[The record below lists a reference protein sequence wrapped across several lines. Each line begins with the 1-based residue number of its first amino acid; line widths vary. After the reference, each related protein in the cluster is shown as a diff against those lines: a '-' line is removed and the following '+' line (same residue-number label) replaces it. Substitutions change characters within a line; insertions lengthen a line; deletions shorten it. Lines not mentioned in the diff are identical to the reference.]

1 MLSVFLKFLSKN
13 KYLLFILGLFVLIS
27 GLLLNPDLP
36 MENDEPYYFVLAK
49 SLSLQK
55 GYVHLYY
62 PGEGLVDVE
71 YPPLYPICLALI
83 MKLVEYQVVFLKILS
98 LLFGGAALIA
108 VYIFFT
114 RKNKTSFLPETKQSF
129 YLWLL
134 FFTATN
140 WWFLSFSVIIAPEI
154 AYLFFSLAALY
165 FLEKYNQQTT
175 LINKYLFGAILLL
188 IMTFYTKTLGLA
200 LIIAAVIYFLWIER
214 KYKKGLVLGG
224 ISLGLISPWLLKN
237 SLITN
242 ADKVISQNYL
252 NQFFFGYEGNLW
264 NIIKTVGLNIFNY
277 GKAIAHLLLPGY
289 FMGESMF
296 EGLSYSPFFCSLMN
310 NDRLFKPQ
318 VLPVVSF
325 FIIVF
330 FCGMTIFGFIRQLI
344 KKKSLMEIYILCYLG
359 IIMIFPSCFYINAGK
374 RYLVS
379 LLPFILYYFFRGIF
393 FVEKWRLKIQEESL
407 KTGNNKKGF
416 LYFSNLWVISG
427 IVLLLGN
434 LIPDFWSVK
443 GNISYLA
450 DYKVSS
456 EKEKRNYHSF
466 WLNDYFTLAE
476 WIKKNT
482 PPDAV
487 LMHFFPAAFY
497 LHTERKV
504 TFFDRLPYYP
514 EERNFNDIKADIEK
528 RKVGY
533 IITGSSKQEEIVSWL
548 NIELSQYVF
557 IPIAEI
563 EVNRVYKAFKVNSLI
578 KEKYKQGAF
587 WYKEGKYDLAIAEFR
602 KAQAIVSTFVGYFNL
617 GRCYEEKGERE
628 KAQKMYKQAVV
639 LQPDFKVGKIRA
651 DILFYQQLIDV
662 QPHNY
667 QHYYQLG
674 KSFLES
680 YQYDKAID
688 NFSGALALNPSFY
701 QVHYFLGL
709 SYLGNKDY
717 REAIMEFKKALI
729 LTPEIKY
736 KTKHYLKI
744 ARKLRKR
751 NK

>member
-1 MLSVFLKFLSKN
+1 MVSLFLKFLSKY
-13 KYLLFILGLFVLIS
+13 KYLLFILGIFVLIS

-71 YPPLYPICLALI
+71 YPPLYPICLALV
-83 MKLVEYQVVFLKILS
+83 MKLVEHKVVFLKILS

-108 VYIFFT
+108 VYVFFS
-114 RKNKTSFLPETKQSF
+114 KKDKSSFFQKDKQFF
-129 YLWLL
+129 YLLL
-134 FFTATN
+134 LLFTATN

-165 FLEKYNQQTT
+165 FLEKYNQQSN
-175 LINKYLFGAILLL
+175 LVNKYLFGAILLL
-188 IMTFYTKTLGLA
+188 IITFYTKTLGLA
-200 LIIAAVIYFLWIER
+200 LILAAVVYFLWIER
-214 KYKKGLVLGG
+214 KYEKGLVLGG

-264 NIIKTVGLNIFNY
+264 NIIKTVGLNLFNY

-310 NDRLFKPQ
+310 NDRLFNPQ
-318 VLPVVSF
+318 VLPFVSF
-325 FIIVF
+325 SIILF
-330 FCGMTIFGFIRQLI
+330 LSGMTVFGFIRQLI
-344 KKKSLMEIYILCYLG
+344 KKRSLMEIYILCYLG
-359 IIMIFPSCFYINAGK
+359 IIMVFPFCFYINAGK

-379 LLPFILYYFFRGIF
+379 LLPFILYYFFRGIS
-393 FVEKWRLKIQEESL
+393 FVEKWRLKIKEKTLRTESDR
-407 KTGNNKKGF
+407 KGI
-416 LYFSNLWVISG
+416 LYFCNFWVIAG
-427 IVLLLGN
+427 VILLLGN
-434 LIPDFWSVK
+434 LVPIFWSVK

-450 DYKVSS
+450 DYEVSS
-456 EKEKRNYHSF
+456 EKEKRNYQSF
-466 WLNDYFTLAE
+466 WLNDYFTMAE

-497 LHTERKV
+497 LHTERKTV
-504 TFFDRLPYYP
+504 FFDRLPYYP
-514 EERNFNDIKADIEK
+514 EERSFNDIKADIEK
-528 RKVGY
+528 RRVGY
-533 IITGSSKQEEIVSWL
+533 IITGSSKQEEIVSRL
-548 NIELSQYVF
+548 NGELSQYIF

-563 EVNRVYKAFKVNSLI
+563 EVSRVYKVLKVNSLI
-578 KEKYKQGAF
+578 KEGYKQGAF
-587 WYKEGKYDLAIAEFR
+587 WYKEGEYDLAIAEFE
-602 KAQAIVSTFVGYFNL
+602 KAQSITPAFVGYFNL
-617 GRCYEEKGERE
+617 GRCYEEKGEKG
-628 KAQKMYKQAVV
+628 KAQKMYKQAVA
-639 LQPDFKVGKIRA
+639 LQPDFEVGKIRA
-651 DILFYQQLIDV
+651 DILYYQQLIDV
-662 QPHNY
+662 QPHKY

-680 YQYDKAID
+680 YQYDKAVD

-709 SYLGNKDY
+709 SYLGNKEY

-729 LTPEIKY
+729 LTPKIEY

-744 ARKLRKR
+744 ARKLRSR